1 MFLYFSKTFLKHR
14 IKNMPDVSYII
25 CSLIELMKLMR
36 PLIVKVIVFVGVNN
50 CTVMRNTITYKQ

>member
-1 MFLYFSKTFLKHR
+1 
-14 IKNMPDVSYII
+14 MPDVSYII